1 MGVTPGNATANANDH
16 PNAGHVVGV
25 TTAGQPMTT
34 PTGPDEYIDCG
45 TSEVY
50 DVVGADGQMRKVR
63 IFARPASKTG
73 GGGNDPEPIKA
84 IEAPPAGGVELPYR
98 GSGAFARIT
107 AVVLGG
113 RGVTGSDIDA
123 DLFVTPGIA
132 RALRPGSRLQVPMW
146 PIIGAPGAEVT
157 LVLPETER
165 GVTNGNMIFMPET
178 GEQ

>member
-1 MGVTPGNATANANDH
+1 
-16 PNAGHVVGV
+16 
-25 TTAGQPMTT
+25 MTT

-45 TSEVY
+45 TSREY
-50 DVVGADGQMRKVR
+50 DVVGTDGQTRRVR
-63 IFARPASKTG
+63 IFAGPASQTAG
-73 GGGNDPEPIKA
+73 DGNDPEPRQQT
-84 IEAPPAGGVELPYR
+84 PPTGGLDLPDR
-98 GSGAFARIT
+98 SIGAFGRIT